1 MSHVNDGHGH
11 RRPTT
16 RPSVSNRVVVSCMD
30 FFLENMRFHG
40 ITDVRIDLFQ
50 SVRSTELSFVNY
62 VDVVLY
68 VTAFDSWNNCLYE
81 YGEVVGSSAA
91 AAEELEADDEF
102 LQRGMERMAEVQDQ
116 LTGLGYHVEHGR
128 LMQPTSYE

>member
-1 MSHVNDGHGH
+1 
-11 RRPTT
+11 
-16 RPSVSNRVVVSCMD
+16 MD

-40 ITDVRIDLFQ
+40 ITDIRIDLFQ

-81 YGEVVGSSAA
+81 YEEVVGSSAA

-116 LTGLGYHVEHGR
+116 LTGLHYHVEHGR